1 MKQFIFL
8 GPCDR
13 LRMAGGE
20 EHWQQMM
27 LEKAPISIDQFAR
40 DRDLL
45 TLLEDDETLEDFIA
59 SDPESGFY
67 TSIWGDQ
74 PCRFIQTCGFE
85 FVFTPPVSKRF
96 HRRSNPYLLY

>member
-1 MKQFIFL
+1 MDKFIFL

-20 EHWQQMM
+20 ELWQHMM
-27 LEKAPISIDQFAR
+27 LHRQPISIDRFATECR
-40 DRDLL
+40 LE

-67 TSIWGDQ
+67 SSVWGEQ

-85 FVFTPPVSKRF
+85 FIFIPQPRT
-96 HRRSNPYLLY
+96 NPLHWY

>member
-40 DRDLL
+40 DCDLL
-45 TLLEDDETLEDFIA
+45 TLLEDDETLEDFIGIFEMF
-59 SDPESGFY
+59 SKLLES
-67 TSIWGDQ
+67 S
-74 PCRFIQTCGFE
+74 
-85 FVFTPPVSKRF
+85 SKM
-96 HRRSNPYLLY
+96 LEL